1 MHSISSQSS
10 GSSAIKQMKTIT
22 SHLHDSRDLLLKSL
36 DQLSHINEDIFN
48 LINYS
53 QAFLI
58 HQRIS
63 NAQTICMMTM
73 MKKQRSPHF
82 TFHN

>member
-1 MHSISSQSS
+1 
-10 GSSAIKQMKTIT
+10 MKTIT
-22 SHLHDSRDLLLKSL
+22 SLLNDSRDLLLKSL
-36 DQLSHINEDIFN
+36 DQLSHINEGIFN
-48 LINYS
+48 YIKYL

-82 TFHN
+82 TFYN